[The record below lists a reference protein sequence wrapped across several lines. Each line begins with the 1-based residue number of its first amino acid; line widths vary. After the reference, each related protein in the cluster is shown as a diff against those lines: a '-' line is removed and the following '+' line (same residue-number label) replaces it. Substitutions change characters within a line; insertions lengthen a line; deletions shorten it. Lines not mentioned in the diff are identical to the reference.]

1 MSEPIGAIGKK
12 SYSIASDISD
22 IYNDF
27 KTGNF
32 SLKKEVKKIC
42 NQRQPFPNSVFDGN
56 LRSSAS
62 AASAQ

>member
-12 SYSIASDISD
+12 SYSIASD

>member
-12 SYSIASDISD
+12 SYSIASDI
-22 IYNDF
+22 YNDF
-27 KTGNF
+27 RTGNF

-42 NQRQPFPNSVFDGN
+42 NQCQPFRPNSVFDGN

>member
-12 SYSIASDISD
+12 SYSIASDI
-22 IYNDF
+22 YNDF
-27 KTGNF
+27 KTGDF
-32 SLKKEVKKIC
+32 SFKKEVKKIC
-42 NQRQPFPNSVFDGN
+42 NLRQPFPNSVFDGN

>member
-1 MSEPIGAIGKK
+1 MATGPIDGIGKK
-12 SYSIASDISD
+12 SYSVASD

-32 SLKKEVKKIC
+32 SIKKELKKIGYLS
-42 NQRQPFPNSVFDGN
+42 NGQPNCVFNVDGN
-56 LRSSAS
+56 LGSHAS

>member
-12 SYSIASDISD
+12 SYSIASDI
-22 IYNDF
+22 YKDF
-27 KTGNF
+27 KAGDF
-32 SLKKEVKKIC
+32 SIKKELKKIGLLS
-42 NQRQPFPNSVFDGN
+42 PNCVFDGN

>member
-12 SYSIASDISD
+12 SYSIASDI
-22 IYNDF
+22 YKDF
-27 KTGNF
+27 KAGDF
-32 SLKKEVKKIC
+32 SIKKEVKKIC
-42 NQRQPFPNSVFDGN
+42 NQCQPFRPNSVFDGN